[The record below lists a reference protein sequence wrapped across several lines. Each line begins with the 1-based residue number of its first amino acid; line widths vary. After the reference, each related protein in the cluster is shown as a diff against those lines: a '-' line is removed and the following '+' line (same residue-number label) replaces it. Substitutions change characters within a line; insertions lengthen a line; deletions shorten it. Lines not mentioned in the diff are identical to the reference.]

1 MLTFNDLLTSIGIS
15 PKETR
20 IARHQRKRG
29 ELGVTPAD
37 LWRKGDGSF
46 KKYQDYQSGDKFGDA
61 KYIANFVPGYFGET
75 LFVGLYRVLSKSI
88 CMDPSLACPISGHTL
103 LNHQFYETE
112 RVEAMDIFMGR
123 VVVEWG
129 PAHIAWV
136 QRADRQPKDILEIR
150 RNITDPDFPGFPD
163 FITTIRTLVNVP
175 GSWRS
180 NLSNVRGVYLLVS
193 LKNGKHYVGSA
204 TGSDG
209 FWGRWMDYLQNGH
222 GGNYGLQ
229 LTADAD
235 YQVTILEVAA
245 SSATV
250 PDIINL
256 EHQWMR
262 KLMTTTYGL
271 NTQPKPGK
279 AEVRAKA

>member
-1 MLTFNDLLTSIGIS
+1 MLTFNALLESAGIS

-20 IARHQRKRG
+20 MARHQRKRG

-37 LWRKGDGSF
+37 LWRKEDGSF
-46 KKYQDYQSGDKFGDA
+46 KRYQDYQSEDKFGDA
-61 KYIANFVPGYFGET
+61 KYIANFVPGPVGET

-88 CMDPSLACPISGHTL
+88 CKDPSLTCPISGHSVL
-103 LNHQFYETE
+103 EHQFYETE
-112 RVEAMDIFMGR
+112 RVEAMDPFIGK

-150 RNITDPDFPGFPD
+150 KSITEPDFPGYIE
-163 FITTIRTLVNVP
+163 FISTIRKLP
-175 GSWRS
+175 DEPSSWRS
-180 NLSNVRGVYLLVS
+180 NLSTARGIYLLVS
-193 LKNGKHYVGSA
+193 LKNGKNYVGSA

-222 GGNYGLQ
+222 GGNDGLQ

-250 PDIINL
+250 SEIIEL
-256 EHQWMR
+256 EHHWMR

-271 NTQPKPGK
+271 NTQPMPGK
-279 AEVRAKA
+279 AKVKAKV

>member
-1 MLTFNDLLTSIGIS
+1 MLTFNDLLESVGIS
-15 PKETR
+15 PTQTR
-20 IARHQRKRG
+20 MARHQSKRG

-46 KKYQDYQSGDKFGDA
+46 KRYQDFQSEDRFRDA
-61 KYIANFVPGYFGET
+61 KYIAAFVPDSFGET

-88 CMDPSLACPISGHTL
+88 VTNPSLTCPISGHSVL
-103 LNHQFYETE
+103 DHQFYETE
-112 RVEAMDIFMGR
+112 RVEALDAFIGK

-150 RNITDPDFPGFPD
+150 KIITEPDFPGYID
-163 FITTIRTLVNVP
+163 FISTIHTLADVP
-175 GSWRS
+175 SSWQS
-180 NLSNVRGVYLLVS
+180 NLSNARGVYVLVS

-209 FWGRWMDYLQNGH
+209 FWGRWMDYLKNGH
-222 GGNYGLQ
+222 GGNDGLQ
-229 LTADAD
+229 MTADAD

-245 SSATV
+245 SSASV
-250 PDIINL
+250 SDIVYL
-256 EHQWMR
+256 EHHWMR

-271 NTQPKPGK
+271 NTQPKPSK
-279 AEVRAKA
+279 AKVKAIA